1 MLNFFKTLSLQRK
14 YWLLLLF
21 STLALELIAL
31 YFQHGM
37 GLKPCVMCI
46 YERVA
51 LFGIAFCAVLGAAAP
66 RSVIMRVI
74 ALLTGLVSAVKGLRI
89 TLTHLDYQ
97 MNPAPWKQCSFFAE
111 FPETL
116 PLDKWLPAIFNPT
129 GNCSE
134 ISWQFMG
141 FTMVQWLVVIFV
153 FYTILLALL
162 FISQFKR
169 TKRAQRTL
177 FR

>member
-1 MLNFFKTLSLQRK
+1 MLSFFKTLSLQRK
-14 YWLLLLF
+14 YWLLLLI
-21 STLALELIAL
+21 STLALEATAL

-51 LFGIAFCAVLGAAAP
+51 LFGIAFAAIFGSLAP
-66 RSVIMRVI
+66 GLLIMRLI
-74 ALLTGLVSAVKGLRI
+74 ALVIGLGSAIKGLTI

-97 MNPAPWKQCSFFAE
+97 TNPAPWKQCSFFAE

-116 PLDKWLPAIFNPT
+116 PLDKWLPAVFNPT
-129 GNCSE
+129 GNCAE
-134 ISWQFMG
+134 ISWQFLG
-141 FTMVQWLVVIFV
+141 FTMVQWLVFIFA
-153 FYTILLALL
+153 FYVVLLALL
-162 FISQFKR
+162 LISQVKR
-169 TKRAQRTL
+169 SRPSQRNL